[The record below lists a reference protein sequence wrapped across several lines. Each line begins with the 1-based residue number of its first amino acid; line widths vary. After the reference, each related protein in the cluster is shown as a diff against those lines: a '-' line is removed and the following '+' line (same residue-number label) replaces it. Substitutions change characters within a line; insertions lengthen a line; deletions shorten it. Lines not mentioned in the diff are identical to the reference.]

1 MNFVALGWQ
10 RAVPCEMERLYPLR
24 TWEYEEDIID
34 DLSGDF
40 ISFWVN
46 LLNVF
51 LHEFENLPF
60 VCCRYFDGSGNVG
73 PFLR

>member
-1 MNFVALGWQ
+1 MQYLVKWRDVILYELGS
-10 RAVPCEMERLYPLR
+10 MKIS
-24 TWEYEEDIID
+24 DISD